1 MDAKSFVGTWKSYK
15 MDYLETDKPS
25 ESYSKMTLVLR
36 QDGTGEIKMKM
47 VPTKL
52 KFRWHVEEGEVVG
65 IANRQNSVIGV
76 QDIGNGEVV
85 LVYTNSISYRPD
97 FAYYMRRA

>member
-1 MDAKSFVGTWKSYK
+1 MDARSFVGTWKSYR
-15 MDYLETDKPS
+15 MDYLQADKPS
-25 ESYSKMTLVLR
+25 ESNSKLTLVLR

-52 KFRWHVEEGEVVG
+52 KFLWHVEEGEVIG
-65 IANRQNSVIGV
+65 ISKKQNSVIGV
-76 QDIGNGEVV
+76 QDIGNGEIK
-85 LVYTNSISYRPD
+85 LMYTNSLSYTPN